1 MENLGTN
8 VIDQSASGSPFV
20 RPSPLPGLARQQ
32 VHSLESVVVLLE
44 AEVARS
50 RASERSQ
57 RRMAI
62 FANVMAAIAAVMA
75 TIAAM
80 PLIVQWLR

>member
-1 MENLGTN
+1 
-8 VIDQSASGSPFV
+8 
-20 RPSPLPGLARQQ
+20 
-32 VHSLESVVVLLE
+32 
-44 AEVARS
+44 
-50 RASERSQ
+50 
-57 RRMAI
+57 MAI